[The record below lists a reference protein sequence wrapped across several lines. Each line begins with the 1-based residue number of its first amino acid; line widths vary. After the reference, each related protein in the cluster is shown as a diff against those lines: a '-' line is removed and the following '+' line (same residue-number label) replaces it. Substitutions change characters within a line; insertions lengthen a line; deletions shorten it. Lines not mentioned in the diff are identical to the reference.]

1 MRFYSYMA
9 AAALGASLLLAPAVP
24 AFAAEQTSAESTQA
38 PVEVSLPY
46 TYTSQQYGFS
56 IQCPQKPVGVI
67 PASLLYEDR
76 TGEVLIFD
84 NEEYNIKYA
93 WVVLTNAFDNKS
105 VPDLNKLKPADA
117 EKLLSGIMGSNGYE
131 GIMLVNLDAKNKAI
145 YAVTAKEVEVDEDG
159 DGKIDGV
166 AKADTQMAV
175 AFFRTPK
182 GNRYGVELIDN
193 PDLRASS
200 LAAFQKGITTLK
212 DVDKKQV
219 KNSKNAKTSKN
230 ANSSKKGDKKKTK

>member
-1 MRFYSYMA
+1 MRVYSYMA
-9 AAALGASLLLAPAVP
+9 AAALGASLFLTPAVP
-24 AFAAEQTSAESTQA
+24 AFAAEQTPAASTEASAEVT
-38 PVEVSLPY
+38 LPY

-67 PASLLYEDR
+67 PANLLYEDR
-76 TGEVLIFD
+76 KGEVLIFD

-93 WVVLTNAFDNKS
+93 WVVLTDAFDNKS
-105 VPDLNKLKPADA
+105 VPDLNKLKPEEA
-117 EKLLSGIMGSNGYE
+117 EKLLSAIMGSNGYE

-212 DVDKKQV
+212 DVDTKQV
-219 KNSKNAKTSKN
+219 KNSKAVKSNKAADKK
-230 ANSSKKGDKKKTK
+230 ASKKKSK

>member
-1 MRFYSYMA
+1 MRFYSYAA
-9 AAALGASLLLAPAVP
+9 AAALGAAILMTPTMP
-24 AFAAEQTSAESTQA
+24 AFAAEQAPAAAQAAPTQ
-38 PVEVSLPY
+38 VTLPY
-46 TYTSQQYGFS
+46 TYTSQQYGYT

-67 PASLLYEDR
+67 PASALYEDKK
-76 TGEVLIFD
+76 GEVLIFD
-84 NEEYNIKYA
+84 NDGYDIKYA
-93 WVVLTNAFDNKS
+93 WVVLSDAFDNKN
-105 VPDLNKLKPADA
+105 VPDLNKLKEPEA

-131 GIMLVNLDAKNKAI
+131 GIMLVNLNAKNKAI
-145 YAVTAKEVEVDEDG
+145 YAVTAKEVEIDEDG

-175 AFFRTPK
+175 AFFRTEK

-212 DVDKKQV
+212 DVDSKQLA
-219 KNSKNAKTSKN
+219 NSKDKK
-230 ANSSKKGDKKKTK
+230 ANTKSSKKDKKNKK

>member
-24 AFAAEQTSAESTQA
+24 AFAAEQTSTESTQV

-219 KNSKNAKTSKN
+219 KNSKNAKASKN
-230 ANSSKKGDKKKTK
+230 ANSSKKGDKKKAK

>member
-9 AAALGASLLLAPAVP
+9 AAALGASLLLAPAMP
-24 AFAAEQTSAESTQA
+24 AYAAEQTAAESTQA

-105 VPDLNKLKPADA
+105 VPDLNKLKEADA
-117 EKLLSGIMGSNGYE
+117 EKLLADIMGSNGYE

-212 DVDKKQV
+212 DVDTKQV
-219 KNSKNAKTSKN
+219 KNSKNVKSSKN
-230 ANSSKKGDKKKTK
+230 TNNSRKSDKKKSK